1 MTRVRLAV
9 VLGVVA
15 VLAVLAT
22 GALAVATYVGDD
34 DPSPAAERL
43 AAETLVV
50 ADPVSGASFEV
61 PGEDWTVRGPRS
73 RIYYEDEGGRPSAVV
88 TGPAVYRD
96 GYCAERPG
104 DSNRGFAG
112 FTDQPFRT
120 WVESLSDDDG
130 VWSTGDVREQIVL
143 ADGTDA
149 TFRWTGLFGGEGQC
163 AAIAIEVAMV
173 QAEDVRVVLVAD
185 TDDEGTLSHDEV
197 RRILLTLRAS

>member
-15 VLAVLAT
+15 VLAVVAT

-34 DPSPAAERL
+34 GAPTAEP
-43 AAETLVV
+43 LVV
-50 ADPVSGASFEV
+50 TDPETGATLEV
-61 PGEDWTVRGPRS
+61 PADGWEVRGPRS
-73 RIYYEDEGGRPSAVV
+73 RIYYADDRGRPDAVV

-112 FTDQPFRT
+112 FTHQSFDT
-120 WVESLSDDDG
+120 WFHALTDG
-130 VWSTGDVREQIVL
+130 AGAWTTGEQREQVVL
-143 ADGTDA
+143 ADGTSA
-149 TFRWTGLFGGEGQC
+149 TLRWTSLVGGSGEC
-163 AAIAIEVAMV
+163 AATGIEVAMV
-173 QAEDVRVVLVAD
+173 RAGEVRAVLVAD
-185 TDDEGTLSHDEV
+185 SGDEGTLPHDEV